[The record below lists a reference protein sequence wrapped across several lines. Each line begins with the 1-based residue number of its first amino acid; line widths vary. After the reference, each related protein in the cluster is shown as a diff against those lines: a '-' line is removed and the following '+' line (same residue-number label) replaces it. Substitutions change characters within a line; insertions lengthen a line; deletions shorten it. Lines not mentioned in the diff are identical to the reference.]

1 MDVDGATLFLRM
13 TKAYHSIHAA
23 VNGDPKPKPKFHT
36 TILTQTRL
44 YMPTSTHKQSLMQ
57 GYTNI

>member
-13 TKAYHSIHAA
+13 TKAYCFIYTA
-23 VNGDPKPKPKFHT
+23 VNGDLKPKPKFYAM
-36 TILTQTRL
+36 ILTQIYL